1 MKDASRPHLRIAKTR
16 ARAVRE
22 LFSLI
27 RIVFFTSLSAAGA
40 SVVAGVP
47 VTR

>member
-1 MKDASRPHLRIAKTR
+1 MKDASGLTLRIAKI
-16 ARAVRE
+16 ARERSRFFVD
-22 LFSLI
+22 
-27 RIVFFTSLSAAGA
+27 IVFFTSLSAAGA